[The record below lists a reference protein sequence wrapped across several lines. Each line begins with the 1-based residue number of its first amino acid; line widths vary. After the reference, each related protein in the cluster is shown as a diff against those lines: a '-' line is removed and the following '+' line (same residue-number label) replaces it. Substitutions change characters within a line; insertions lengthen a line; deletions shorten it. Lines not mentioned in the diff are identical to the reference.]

1 MTIGQQHKFSTNRYL
16 KFTHCNLNDETE
28 PGKGF
33 INTGNV
39 YYRMQIG
46 KSCFVSSNSFK
57 LFRKLGETITHLE
70 LTGNLEWQNGLL
82 IKVLAQFP
90 ILQNLEIGIALA
102 DHTNTKSFVETLFR
116 RNFKHITL
124 HGLTQT
130 FIEHFFHLAKELVP
144 QKSVQTT
151 FCFFF
156 NCDFDSRGRFD
167 SFFETLCE
175 AFPHKKMLELTVPFK
190 VRDLRMLSTVALDI
204 THLKKLEITSPKSFE
219 DLINLCQLM
228 QNLQELVI
236 WRGCL
241 DFQLFNVFDRL
252 VNLEVLRIQSG
263 LRFTQE
269 IHFCQNLQ
277 PKPKMRVLDIELIEG
292 QINDERFTRLIKAMP
307 NLMQLTLNQSEIRD
321 EHLYFICDN
330 LRKLEIL
337 DIDFAK
343 VSKIYF
349 YKKI

>member
-1 MTIGQQHKFSTNRYL
+1 
-16 KFTHCNLNDETE
+16 
-28 PGKGF
+28 
-33 INTGNV
+33 
-39 YYRMQIG
+39 MQIG

-82 IKVLAQFP
+82 IRVLAQFP
-90 ILQNLEIGIALA
+90 VLQNVEIGSALA
-102 DHTNTKSFVETLFR
+102 DQINTKSFVDTIFR
-116 RNFKHITL
+116 GKFKHITL

-130 FIEHFFHLAKELVP
+130 FIEHFFHIAKELVP

-167 SFFETLCE
+167 LFFETVCE
-175 AFPHKKMLELTVPFK
+175 AFPQKKMLELTVPFK
-190 VRDLRMLSTVALDI
+190 VRDLQMLALDT

-219 DLINLCQLM
+219 DLKNLCQLM

-241 DFQLFNVFDRL
+241 DFQLFNVFDHL

-269 IHFCQNLQ
+269 MHFCQNLQ

-292 QINDERFTRLIKAMP
+292 QINDEGFMKLIKAMP

-321 EHLYFICDN
+321 EHLHFICDN

-343 VSKIYF
+343 VKCIF
-349 YKKI
+349 TKNQI